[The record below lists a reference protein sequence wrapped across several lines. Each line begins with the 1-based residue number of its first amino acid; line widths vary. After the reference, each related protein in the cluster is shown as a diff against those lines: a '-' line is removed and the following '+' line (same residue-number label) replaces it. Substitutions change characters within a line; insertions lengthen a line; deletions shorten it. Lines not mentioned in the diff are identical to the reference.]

1 MHQDLGTM
9 MPTFI
14 IEDVFVVVESQVMN
28 QCKDKSLEL
37 SLLYY
42 FILSIL
48 CFIGS
53 GLQKL

>member
-14 IEDVFVVVESQVMN
+14 IEDVFVVVESQMMN

-37 SLLYY
+37 PFLHILFFQYY
-42 FILSIL
+42 VL
-48 CFIGS
+48 
-53 GLQKL
+53 